1 MSSVLV
7 TLVLSILLC
16 GIYRRFALSRA
27 FLDRPNERSAHSR
40 PIPHGGG
47 VPLLLAF
54 AVGLLCAAWW
64 GAEWGAPYRLIS
76 VVALLLMVLGIV
88 DDLRGLSVRLRM
100 LSYSALCVLVAF
112 VLMRSTP
119 MIGQGLLVIATLL
132 VALALLWL
140 LNLYNFMDGID
151 GLAAIQTVLA
161 CSMAAWLSWDAGHAA
176 YALFCLLLAAAHAG
190 FLVWNFPPA
199 RLFMGD
205 AGSIPTGFLVA
216 ALLVLG
222 GVGGQLNPLCWLVLL
237 APFITDTT
245 WTLLWR
251 LASGQA
257 VTQPHK
263 THAYQRLSR
272 RWGSHLKVDGLLLA
286 LQVLWLFP
294 IAALAHKLPDHAL
307 FLVILAYLPLLFGMA
322 KIRRLA

>member
-7 TLVLSILLC
+7 TLLLSMLLC
-16 GIYRRFALSRA
+16 GVYRRIALARA
-27 FLDRPNERSAHSR
+27 LLDRPNERSAHSQ

-47 VPLLLAF
+47 LPLFVAF
-54 AVGLLCAAWW
+54 AAGLLFACWL
-64 GAEWGAPYRLIS
+64 GVEWGAPYLVITG
-76 VVALLLMVLGIV
+76 VALLLMTLGIA

-100 LSYSALCVLVAF
+100 LSYSVLCVLVAC
-112 VLMRSTP
+112 VLTQSSTAAL
-119 MIGQGLLVIATLL
+119 GSLVIVIPL
-132 VALALLWL
+132 VALALLWI

-151 GLAAIQTVLA
+151 GLAAIQTALA
-161 CSMAAWLSWDAGHAA
+161 CSMAGWLSWDNGHTE
-176 YALFCLLLAAAHAG
+176 YALFCLLLAAAHTG
-190 FLVWNFPPA
+190 FLPWNFPPA

-222 GVGGQLNPLCWLVLL
+222 GVQGQLNPLCWLVLL
-237 APFITDTT
+237 APFITDAT

-251 LASGQA
+251 LADGQA

-272 RWGSHLKVDGLLLA
+272 HWRSHLKVDGLLLA

-294 IAALAHKLPDHAL
+294 VAALVHNWPEHAL
-307 FLVILAYLPLLFGMA
+307 YLVIFAYLPLLFGMA